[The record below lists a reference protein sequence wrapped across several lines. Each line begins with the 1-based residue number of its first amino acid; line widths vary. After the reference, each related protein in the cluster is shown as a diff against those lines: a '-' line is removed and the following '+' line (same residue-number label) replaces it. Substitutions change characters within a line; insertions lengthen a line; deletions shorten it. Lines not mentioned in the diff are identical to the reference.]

1 MGGREGGEI
10 DPWRLGHCPMDREK
24 IEEKTEKQRSRGE
37 EAKRRAP
44 ARPGGGK
51 ELNLEVAVPSFIQS
65 VL

>member
-37 EAKRRAP
+37 EKSSCQV
-44 ARPGGGK
+44 GW
-51 ELNLEVAVPSFIQS
+51 
-65 VL
+65 

>member
-37 EAKRRAP
+37 EKSSCQVGWWKRTDP
-44 ARPGGGK
+44 
-51 ELNLEVAVPSFIQS
+51 
-65 VL
+65 